1 MSSPTK
7 RVYILTGG
15 TMVHVTPHFALCAP
29 AYGTVG
35 SEIADRLA
43 CRVLLSMSDE
53 SYEIVLVK
61 TKMAGSN
68 SDATMARLA
77 QLGVRSAPETNADAQ
92 VFVQAVLGDT
102 QAVALIMAAAICD
115 FVPVELT
122 AIGRSGDI
130 TTIQHFGKEQKR
142 LHHIETLTLQMRP
155 SDKLID
161 GIKRTRPDLT
171 IVTFKTTAGV
181 TEDELFA
188 QAFYNLQKSKSDLV
202 FANDIQNYQNMV
214 VTAAGE
220 RLRGDDRRET
230 LDLLCEKLLAM
241 IV

>member
-7 RVYILTGG
+7 RIYVLTGG

-35 SEIADRLA
+35 IEIADRLSHK
-43 CRVLLSMSDE
+43 LSLTMGDR

-68 SDATMARLA
+68 STATMAQLA
-77 QLGVRSAPETNADAQ
+77 QLGVRSAPESNADAQ
-92 VFVQAVLGDT
+92 AFVQAVLADT

-115 FVPVELT
+115 FEPVGLT
-122 AIGRSGDI
+122 AVGRSGDSVI
-130 TTIQHFGKEQKR
+130 MQHFGKEQKR

-155 SDKLID
+155 SDKIID

-171 IVTFKTTAGV
+171 VVTFKTTAGV
-181 TEDELFA
+181 TADELFA
-188 QAFYNLQKSKSDLV
+188 QAFYNLQKSQSDLV

-214 VTAAGE
+214 VTATGE
-220 RLRGDDRRET
+220 RLVGSARRDA
-230 LDLLCEKLLAM
+230 LDLLCDKVLAT
-241 IV
+241 II